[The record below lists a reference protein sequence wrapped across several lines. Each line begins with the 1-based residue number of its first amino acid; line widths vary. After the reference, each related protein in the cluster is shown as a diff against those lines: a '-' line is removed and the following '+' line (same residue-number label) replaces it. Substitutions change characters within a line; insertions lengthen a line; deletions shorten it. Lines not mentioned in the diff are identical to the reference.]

1 MVLFFRHCLR
11 SAPASIN
18 LYCGRRFISPSV
30 SETHGVDPITAGNAG
45 PIDAAAPDPDVS
57 VHRTARNRPLHQ
69 ASARDIHSLPRGS
82 SSFTP
87 VENIAIIAGTQN
99 TASLTQFSRLL
110 YAALH
115 AIQPAAQIT
124 SADRHRVSTLASQE
138 GVQQT
143 VLVGDSFAAG
153 WNEKCLDVVG
163 MAERSEGRA
172 TRRCWW

>member
-1 MVLFFRHCLR
+1 MLVRLMQQRPIPMFRYIEQRAVDLSLKR
-11 SAPASIN
+11 PRVISTPPVSA
-18 LYCGRRFISPSV
+18 
-30 SETHGVDPITAGNAG
+30 
-45 PIDAAAPDPDVS
+45 
-57 VHRTARNRPLHQ
+57 
-69 ASARDIHSLPRGS
+69 
-82 SSFTP
+82 SFTP
-87 VENIAIIAGTQN
+87 VENIAVIAGTQN

-115 AIQPAAQIT
+115 AIQPAALIT

-163 MAERSEGRA
+163 MAARREGRA

>member
-1 MVLFFRHCLR
+1 M
-11 SAPASIN
+11 
-18 LYCGRRFISPSV
+18 
-30 SETHGVDPITAGNAG
+30 
-45 PIDAAAPDPDVS
+45 
-57 VHRTARNRPLHQ
+57 
-69 ASARDIHSLPRGS
+69 
-82 SSFTP
+82 
-87 VENIAIIAGTQN
+87 ENIAILAGTQN

-115 AIQPAAQIT
+115 AIQPAALIT

-163 MAERSEGRA
+163 TAGRRAKQSDAVLLVVNVCDTPLSAGDYELLSAQLCGIRREIVFLRESEDEVSEAFYERKIEEWKQVLYAESLCFQR
-172 TRRCWW
+172 